1 MLARER
7 DALLLG
13 KFFGSSYHPPA
24 VRRLLLAS
32 RSTSGIGL
40 LQTEKSKGGGGGM
53 FPCLKNQHQYFHP
66 FSFKIEYLFFAPILS
81 QAFEIFC
88 LHNSSS
94 K

>member
-40 LQTEKSKGGGGGM
+40 LQTEKSKGGGGGNVSV
-53 FPCLKNQHQYFHP
+53 PEK
-66 FSFKIEYLFFAPILS
+66 SAPIFS
-81 QAFEIFC
+81 PFQFQ
-88 LHNSSS
+88 N
-94 K
+94 